1 MSIEAF
7 DIREADTPY
16 GAGRERCSRCEGF
29 RILVADGLCFGCL
42 NYKAVPARSHVPK
55 PRYRITV
62 RKGSEIVYGPEDVV
76 QEATVIK
83 IRDWFRDEP
92 FPDEYVF
99 SVDYIN
105 SKAGVLR

>member
-1 MSIEAF
+1 MTAEFLEQDVCIGNGLDRCADCERLR
-7 DIREADTPY
+7 ILEAD
-16 GAGRERCSRCEGF
+16 GRCSECLTF
-29 RILVADGLCFGCL
+29 RTVPV
-42 NYKAVPARSHVPK
+42 KAHVPM

-62 RKGSEIVYGPEDVV
+62 RKGAEIVYGPEDVV
-76 QEATVIK
+76 QETTVIK

-92 FPDEYVF
+92 FSSDYVF